1 MQGKSPQKSET
12 TPKGTEN
19 SKKAPVMHDYSAND
33 NISDYIEWCP
43 VFEPTESEFADFNKY
58 IESCVSK
65 IGTTGI
71 FKVSP
76 QRRLGFFRN

>member
-1 MQGKSPQKSET
+1 MQLVN
-12 TPKGTEN
+12 EN
-19 SKKAPVMHDYSAND
+19 PRKTQLRHDSSTND

-43 VFEPTESEFADFNKY
+43 VFEPSESEFADFNKY

-65 IGTTGI
+65 IGTIGI

-76 QRRLGFFRN
+76 